1 MPPQAV
7 INNPR
12 LDYFNKPPLNVTNQA
27 YSLQVIDPASTPVQD
42 GPITFNVT
50 SDNAFLNFEESILRF
65 KLRVVLPD
73 GENLAQAMDNHVAFV
88 PNIFH
93 SIFTQ
98 IRVRVNGHRVSPSND
113 LYSYKAYIDELL
125 DQTKDGAY
133 LNELSGGLYD
143 AGGEDAVGEDNPN
156 WALRAAKCN
165 RSALAEY
172 SGQLR
177 LDFLNGSRNIIP
189 ASRISIELFPQ
200 YPRFVI
206 QRDDNPAVENVNF
219 KFEITEPQLIVRREE
234 IAPEV
239 AMAIETRLAKQM
251 INYYYDLGCVIPFN
265 IRHGTYTFKCDN
277 IFNSQFPK
285 KVIVA
290 FTRSTAFNGTYD
302 TSPFYFNP
310 TEHLEQVEFFKNG
323 VRTGLQR
330 AFSIDLA
337 EGGTDKHMAYRELHK
352 AVNGVN
358 TKAGLPFSLAA
369 FRQGYFLTGIDLTP
383 DGRDDLAHH
392 YPTDT
397 STFSISVKFRQPP
410 ANDLEMLV
418 YGVFS
423 ETLSMN
429 QSRQVVTT
437 LNI

>member
-1 MPPQAV
+1 MSPQAV

-50 SDNAFLNFEESILRF
+50 SENAFLNFEESILRF
-65 KLRVVLPD
+65 KLRVLLPN
-73 GENLAQAMDNHVAFV
+73 GEHLEQAMDNHVAFV

-143 AGGEDAVGEDNPN
+143 AGGEDAVGDDNPN
-156 WALRAAKCN
+156 WALRAAQCN

-172 SGQLR
+172 SG
-177 LDFLNGSRNIIP
+177 
-189 ASRISIELFPQ
+189 
-200 YPRFVI
+200 
-206 QRDDNPAVENVNF
+206 NPAVENVNF
-219 KFEITEPQLIVRREE
+219 KFEIKDPQLIVRREV

-410 ANDLEMLV
+410 ENDLEMLV